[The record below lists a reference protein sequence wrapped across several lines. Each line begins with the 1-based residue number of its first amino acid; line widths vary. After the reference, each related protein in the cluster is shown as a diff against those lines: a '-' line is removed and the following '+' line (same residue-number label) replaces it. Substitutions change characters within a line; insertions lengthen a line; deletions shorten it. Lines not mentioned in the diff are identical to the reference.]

1 MTSADDFV
9 LQLIQDKG
17 LVPPDIIKL
26 GREQL
31 VSEGV
36 PPTDIDSKLIDL
48 IVDKRYC
55 KYEDI
60 TYLLSQEFNIPL
72 ISLQD
77 IRVDESVLKLL
88 PQDILRKYNVFPIS
102 SSGGQ
107 LELAISDPMD
117 MDSVDDIS
125 HILNM
130 SVDLRLASPEEIK
143 RAIDDHFGVNA
154 YGDVFGDEIAGQNSS
169 AASGNTLATGNEAGV
184 SEEEAPIIRYV
195 HKLITEAVK
204 RRASDIH
211 LEPLEKR
218 FRIRYR
224 IDGVLIEVENPPKRL
239 QPSIISRLKLM
250 ANISIAEKRVPQ
262 DGRIQITF
270 NNKEIDL
277 RVSSLPTVYG
287 ESIVMRILDKEG
299 LRLGLLEL
307 GFFSDD
313 QAVFERIVGMAD
325 GIFLVTG
332 PTGSGKST
340 TLYSALNFLNHPDR
354 KIITVEDPVEYQMTG
369 INQVQVRR
377 EVGMTFAAALRSML
391 RQAPNIIMIGEI
403 RDLETAEIAIN
414 ASLTGHMVFSTL
426 HTNDAPSA
434 VTRLVDI
441 GVKPFLVSASL
452 RAALAQRLVRK
463 ICTNCKSVY
472 APDPRTLQAIG
483 INEIEAA
490 KITFYHGDGCPK
502 CNGIGFKGRMGIFEI
517 FIVNEEL
524 QQMIYEGRTL
534 VELRTKA
541 RELGMRSMRED
552 GIRKVGGGLTTADEV
567 LKVTLN
573 EA

>member
-9 LQLIQDKG
+9 LQLMDERG
-17 LVPPDIIKL
+17 LVAADIVSVAK
-26 GREQL
+26 EQL
-31 VSEGV
+31 RSEGV
-36 PPTDIDSKLIDL
+36 STIELDAKAIELLVEKHYCTYDDIYKILSEEFSIPLVDL
-48 IVDKRYC
+48 NEIRVSEQVKTLVSDDLVRKHNFLPI
-55 KYEDI
+55 DI
-60 TYLLSQEFNIPL
+60 TN
-72 ISLQD
+72 
-77 IRVDESVLKLL
+77 
-88 PQDILRKYNVFPIS
+88 
-102 SSGGQ
+102 GQ
-107 LELAISDPMD
+107 LEAVISDPMD
-117 MDSVDDIS
+117 MDMVDT
-125 HILNM
+125 M
-130 SVDLRLASPEEIK
+130 SRLVGMPIDVRLAPAH
-143 RAIDDHFGVNA
+143 AIHDA
-154 YGDVFGDEIAGQNSS
+154 IEAEYGLKGEFDAIFGDG
-169 AASGNTLATGNEAGV
+169 AGV
-184 SEEEAPIIRYV
+184 SDVKMDTGAATEEEAPIIKYV
-195 HKLITEAVK
+195 QSRITEAVK

-218 FRIRYR
+218 FRVRYR
-224 IDGVLIEVENPPKRL
+224 IDGVLVEVENPPKRL

-250 ANISIAEKRVPQ
+250 ADMSIAEKRVPL
-262 DGRIQITF
+262 DGRIQITY
-270 NNKEIDL
+270 NDKDIDL

-299 LRLGLLEL
+299 LRLGLPEL

-313 QAVFERIVGMAD
+313 QSTFERVVGMAD

-340 TLYSALNFLNHPDR
+340 TLYSALNYLNHPDR

-463 ICTNCKSVY
+463 NCASCKEAY
-472 APDPRTLQAIG
+472 QPDPRVLQAIG
-483 INEIEAA
+483 INEIEAQGMN
-490 KITFYHGDGCPK
+490 FMHGVGCPK
-502 CNGIGFKGRMGIFEI
+502 CNGIGYKGRMGIFEI

-534 VELRTKA
+534 VELRAKA
-541 RELGMRSMRED
+541 RELGMRIMRED
-552 GIRKVGGGLTTADEV
+552 GVRKVASGLTTADEV
-567 LKVTLN
+567 LKVTMN